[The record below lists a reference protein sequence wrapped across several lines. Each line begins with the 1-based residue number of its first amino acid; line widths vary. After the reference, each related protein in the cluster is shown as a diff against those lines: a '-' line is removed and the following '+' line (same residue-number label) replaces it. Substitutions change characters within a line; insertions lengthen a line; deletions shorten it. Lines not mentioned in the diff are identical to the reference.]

1 MLSKVRIPEC
11 ILETTVIEEVMRTV
25 EDAMDDENTCEF
37 YTLFKQGIIELL
49 ATHLHRKLG

>member
-11 ILETTVIEEVMRTV
+11 ILETTVMDEVMRTV

-37 YTLFKQGIIELL
+37 YTLFNQ
-49 ATHLHRKLG
+49 RV